1 MTLEDLQVSKS
12 VLRKDQTMS
21 DAAYV
26 DEASGWVRTMVARE
40 SRGPGDTE
48 NAMRRLETRH
58 GVPFHTLWS
67 LRYRKPKGL
76 FVSVYVRLHA
86 AYRTECAR
94 QLQSL
99 RHDLEATKA
108 IAGAHHH
115 PVASAEAFLRE
126 VEGDASEQ
134 IE

>member
-1 MTLEDLQVSKS
+1 
-12 VLRKDQTMS
+12 MS

-26 DEASGWVRTMVARE
+26 DEASGWVSEMVRGE
-40 SRGPGDTE
+40 SRGPGDTD

-58 GVPFHTLWS
+58 RLPSNLLWS
-67 LRYRKPKGL
+67 LRYRKPKELSHGK
-76 FVSVYVRLHA
+76 YVLLLAAYQAECASARITA
-86 AYRTECAR
+86 AYRDFSAR

-115 PVASAEAFLRE
+115 YVASAEAFLRE